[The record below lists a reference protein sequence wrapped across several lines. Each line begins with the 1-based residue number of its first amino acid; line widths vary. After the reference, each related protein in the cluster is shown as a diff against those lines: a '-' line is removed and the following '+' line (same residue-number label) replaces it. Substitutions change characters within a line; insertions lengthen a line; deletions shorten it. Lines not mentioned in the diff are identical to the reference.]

1 MNTWMRELPAEVM
14 ICDPQGIVLAM
25 NTAAEALFAS
35 DGGADLLGTNLLECH
50 PQESRA
56 KLEEMMAGQT
66 PNALFNRENGEK
78 RFFFQSP
85 WYRDGQYAGFIEI
98 SFPVPE
104 QIPHFKRG

>member
-1 MNTWMRELPAEVM
+1 MNAWMRELPAEVT
-14 ICDPQGIVLAM
+14 ICDPQGTVLAL
-25 NTAAEALFAS
+25 NAAAEVVFAS

-50 PQESRA
+50 PQEARA
-56 KLEEMMAGQT
+56 KLEAMLAGQT
-66 PNALFNRENGEK
+66 TNAYFSRENGEK

-104 QIPHFKRG
+104 EIPHFKRG